1 MGVGLGGGLLPEYAR
16 NGRPLTSRIDSSLR
30 GLSEGERK
38 EDCGNA
44 CPFSLADHGGA
55 EALTW
60 LLLWDSKW
68 V

>member
-1 MGVGLGGGLLPEYAR
+1 MRLLAEQAR
-16 NGRPLTSRIDSSLR
+16 NVRPLTSRIDSTLR
-30 GLSEGERK
+30 GLTEGERK
-38 EDCGNA
+38 GDCGDA
-44 CPFSLADHGGA
+44 CPFSLADRGGA